1 MNKELEKFINKLV
14 EGFKHVNLNQAN
26 ALINFNSAFEDMPI
40 STGKRL
46 IVNYLG
52 FNGQKKNGDS
62 ISFNKEFEQGVNLIV
77 ADNMRGKSTVF
88 KVLKAALVGDINS
101 IKADVKPWIKNVTV
115 GFKISNKDY
124 SIMIS
129 LEKRF
134 QGILYSI
141 PWKELANEN
150 SVDSNII
157 FEANSNT
164 KYSDEIQKFF
174 FNQFSYYSLKWT
186 QKSSAKDSNDL
197 VEAGASWKTYYKSI
211 YLESKDTVSFY
222 GGQDQKVFQMLLGFE
237 FTNWLNHLSV
247 KKDMLLFEMSKH
259 KDFENR
265 KNNVG
270 NTEKNEIEHKLE
282 QIQRQLEQINNSSPM
297 QEFSRLQND
306 YNRMIRKLNHTNTE
320 TLKTSQESQRAI
332 KKQAE
337 LSRKLEEYEYEE
349 RRIRKEIIKNSRLL
363 NDLLEYLEIG
373 QFFSNLDIKCCPSC
387 NNEVNNHYSEIDG
400 TCPLCHE
407 HVKIDDDNRQVYILK
422 IDEIKTLVKKLEEEI
437 SLIKGK
443 IQEINDNLAQANR
456 DVEVIRN
463 QLKLQGKNEEQ
474 METELSNIITNINL
488 VRQNSSDLSEEEKK
502 LIAERAV
509 LLYKRDSA
517 SDSSNEQITLEK
529 MEEEVKVLNSA
540 IDFLDK
546 KRYEKSKSILDTLAS
561 LMLTEIH
568 EFGLESITDI
578 KIDNKFT
585 ITYIQNDVSMKFD
598 DIAEGEQLRVKLAF
612 YLGLIQLD
620 IDKSF
625 GRHTRFLI
633 IDSPNK
639 EEGDSRYLEGLKDV
653 LININ
658 DRYGENLQIIIGT
671 ATRELENVVKNQTVY
686 SKGDYV
692 F

>member
-14 EGFKHVNLNQAN
+14 EGLKHVNVNQAN
-26 ALINFNSAFEDMPI
+26 ALINFDSAFEDMPI

-77 ADNMRGKSTVF
+77 ADNLRGKSTVF
-88 KVLKAALVGDINS
+88 KVLKAALVGDVNS

-134 QGILYSI
+134 HGILYSI

-265 KNNVG
+265 KNNAG

-422 IDEIKTLVKKLEEEI
+422 IDEIKTLLKKLEEEI

-488 VRQNSSDLSEEEKK
+488 VRQNSSDISEEEKK

-529 MEEEVKVLNSA
+529 MEEEVKVLNAA